1 MYISADPTCVAVG
14 NTKFLCPVCKFAAV
28 FQGKRKHDDC
38 VLVGN
43 LNDALGRPCCD
54 GKGVWSIVKD

>member
-14 NTKFLCPVCKFAAV
+14 NTKFLCPDCKFEVV
-28 FQGKRKHDDC
+28 FQDKRKHNDY

-43 LNDALGRPCCD
+43 LNDAL
-54 GKGVWSIVKD
+54 